1 MKQKQKQN
9 HNKIKILPI
18 FLAVVIALT
27 AIFTTMTAISGMEV
41 FAKGGSKPS
50 KANDEVSIK
59 ENIMK
64 GLSNFK
70 YKVYEW
76 PDSLTVG
83 KLSFN
88 VAESIYTMRNKKSK
102 KPVLWNEDELTKSM
116 KDFYSSTDWNNFSG
130 MYETVE
136 IGNFCE
142 ATLSDE
148 VAAYEELMDDAAER
162 YGIRLYKE
170 IFKAIAQA
178 RFNEYKTTY
187 SEASKK
193 GYIKGKGTDKFDLF
207 HIDGSWIDGGATPVG
222 KAKAPIQSPINVSE
236 KTSSRTVTEDKEP
249 VFASPTPM
257 PESSPTSPFEDRY
270 ATGNFTVE
278 ESINIAAKA
287 FSEIIESAVFPSPYD
302 ISALTGSVQSFEF
315 GGKSNAIKSQYRKS
329 PIKLSN
335 YSSFIS
341 FEQYCDNESHIG
353 DTSQSKEED
362 VDYDKIIAKY
372 ARTIAH
378 GKQRSATDTYGKYKY
393 SDQKFYQ
400 KVFENYKCSGGGSID
415 YGQLPEDMKE
425 ILRQCMQTWDSRVTK
440 ERREIIQQG
449 VLLYGVTYSMDY
461 RNSPSV
467 ESPRYLDCSSYV
479 GQCYWRA
486 GLMPRDTVGWCTGTF
501 ASNFQQIN
509 ESQLIP
515 GDIAQKTW
523 NPGGSGGSE
532 HIGIYIGT
540 VGGTKYYIH
549 CAGGYTNGVYHA
561 PGKGVRIDSYSGF
574 QYFGKKPGL

>member
-1 MKQKQKQN
+1 MKASNKKK
-9 HNKIKILPI
+9 HNSQKILS
-18 FLAVVIALT
+18 LLLTT
-27 AIFTTMTAISGMEV
+27 AIVLTMTSFTEV
-41 FAKGGSKPS
+41 FAKGGSKPP
-50 KANDEVSIK
+50 KTDDEVSIK
-59 ENIMK
+59 ESIME
-64 GLSNFK
+64 GLSDFK

-76 PDSLTVG
+76 PESLTVG

-88 VAESIYTMRNKKSK
+88 VAESIYTMRNKSSK
-102 KPVLWNEDELTKSM
+102 KPVLWNEDEITKSM
-116 KDFYSSTDWNNFSG
+116 KDFYSTTDWNKFSG

-136 IGNFCE
+136 ISNFCD
-142 ATLSDE
+142 ATLTDE
-148 VAAYEELMDDAAER
+148 VATYEDLMDEAAEK

-170 IFKAIAQA
+170 IFKAMAQA
-178 RFNEYKTTY
+178 RFNEYKTAY
-187 SEASKK
+187 REAEKK
-193 GYIKGKGTDKFDLF
+193 GYIEGKGTDKFDLF

-222 KAKAPIQSPINVSE
+222 KAKAPTPTPSPKPSSQS
-236 KTSSRTVTEDKEP
+236 SSGDKEP
-249 VFASPTPM
+249 VFATPTPM
-257 PESSPTSPFEDRY
+257 PESSPTSPFEDRNSN
-270 ATGNFTVE
+270 GNFTVA
-278 ESINIAAKA
+278 ESIDIAAKA

-302 ISALTGSVQSFEF
+302 ISALTGSVQAFEF
-315 GGKSNAIKSQYRKS
+315 GGSSKAIKEQYNSS
-329 PIKLSN
+329 PSKLSD
-335 YSSFIS
+335 YPSFIS
-341 FEQYCDNESHIG
+341 FEQYCDNETQAG
-353 DTSQSKEED
+353 NTSQSQEED
-362 VDYDKIIAKY
+362 VDYDEIIGKY
-372 ARTIAH
+372 AKAIAH

-400 KVFENYKCSGGGSID
+400 KVFENYKCSGGGSMD
-415 YGQLPEDMKE
+415 YGQLPADMKE

-467 ESPRYLDCSSYV
+467 QAPRYLDCSSFV

-486 GLMPRDTVGWCTGTF
+486 GLMPQDAVNWCTGTF

-549 CAGGYTNGVYHA
+549 CTGGYTDGVYHA
-561 PGKGVRIDSYSGF
+561 PGKGIKINSYEGF
-574 QYFGKKPGL
+574 QYFGRKPGM